1 MAVTTEQSSVTQS
14 EESQS
19 EAVISRLHLSD
30 NQKKLKEDFETK
42 RRREAKDD
50 ALKEKQRRKR
60 VCNWHFLIDCLLEI
74 FILNFEQFKSTCR
87 NSVQGLT
94 FNFFCGGLKDHHLSN
109 PGLDFSKETS
119 SKLGLSCPR
128 FFFYQRIFE
137 LKIQI
142 FFQEIQA
149 RRTLQISGVPSKIFV
164 LKKKAPFSPFYLH
177 YV

>member
-1 MAVTTEQSSVTQS
+1 MTQS

-87 NSVQGLT
+87 NSVQGSRPGFLKR
-94 FNFFCGGLKDHHLSN
+94 NFV
-109 PGLDFSKETS
+109 ETW
-119 SKLGLSCPR
+119 
-128 FFFYQRIFE
+128 IE
-137 LKIQI
+137 L
-142 FFQEIQA
+142 
-149 RRTLQISGVPSKIFV
+149 SKIF
-164 LKKKAPFSPFYLH
+164 LLSKNI
-177 YV
+177 